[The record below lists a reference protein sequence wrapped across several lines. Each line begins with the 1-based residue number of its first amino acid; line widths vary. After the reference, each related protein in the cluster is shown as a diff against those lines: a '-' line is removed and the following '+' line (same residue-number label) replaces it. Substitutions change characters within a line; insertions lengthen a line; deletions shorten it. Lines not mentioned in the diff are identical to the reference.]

1 MRFVYSNYSMKRDK
15 FDFRKL
21 LLPRQCDFL
30 AQDKS
35 SDWYEIIRLIAS
47 GATRTR
53 RLGSV
58 GTTELTTLIIC
69 AVVSSA
75 WPARSMLSLRD
86 AREIGIGRIAD
97 SSILTIFISEESRFD
112 EKVHLPFLEPN
123 QRAVNNEKKT
133 GERTRV
139 NEHELRT
146 RRVENKESSL
156 FSHEFFPEKKTRTKC
171 NGRRPRSL
179 YLTASSTIFVFKM
192 CNSASTRIS
201 ANSSFKSL
209 LVQ

>member
-1 MRFVYSNYSMKRDK
+1 MQLGLGLF
-15 FDFRKL
+15 
-21 LLPRQCDFL
+21 
-30 AQDKS
+30 
-35 SDWYEIIRLIAS
+35 
-47 GATRTR
+47 R

-75 WPARSMLSLRD
+75 WPARDRCSAYVTRKRLELDECLRTHLSLQF
-86 AREIGIGRIAD
+86 
-97 SSILTIFISEESRFD
+97 LFLKNCFD

-133 GERTRV
+133 SERTRV
-139 NEHELRT
+139 NEHELWT

-156 FSHEFFPEKKTRTKC
+156 FSREFFPEKKTRTKC
-171 NGRRPRSL
+171 NGRCPRSSSL
-179 YLTASSTIFVFKM
+179 YLTASSTIFAFGA

-209 LVQ
+209 LVQQKECWNFSLKIKTLF

>member
-1 MRFVYSNYSMKRDK
+1 MQLGLSLF
-15 FDFRKL
+15 
-21 LLPRQCDFL
+21 
-30 AQDKS
+30 
-35 SDWYEIIRLIAS
+35 
-47 GATRTR
+47 R

-75 WPARSMLSLRD
+75 WPARDRCSAYVTWERLELDESLV
-86 AREIGIGRIAD
+86 D
-97 SSILTIFISEESRFD
+97 SSFLTIFISEESHFD

-133 GERTRV
+133 SKRTRV
-139 NEHELRT
+139 NEHELWT
-146 RRVENKESSL
+146 RRVENKELSL
-156 FSHEFFPEKKTRTKC
+156 FSREFFSGKKTRTKC
-171 NGRRPRSL
+171 NGRRSRSSPL
-179 YLTASSTIFVFKM
+179 YLTASWTIFVFRA

-209 LVQ
+209 F